1 MVGKLQDIVAASVV
15 VGAFEKSNGISK
27 RNSNSNTQSSQVSD
41 SLQPGVVGKGEAKFV
56 VNTQGMQAEEENLF
70 QQDEEQESTFHL
82 EPGTLDEESVD
93 FMTKELNKLM
103 SEIDCNLEFT
113 YHQDADM
120 MSVKMVDKET
130 KEVLKEFPPEEMIE
144 NMMKARDWLGA
155 FIDKTF

>member
-15 VGAFEKSNGISK
+15 VGAFEKNSNAK
-27 RNSNSNTQSSQVSD
+27 RNSDNVQSSQNSDAVKVSP
-41 SLQPGVVGKGEAKFV
+41 SSKGETKFV
-56 VNTQGMQAEEENLF
+56 VETQGMQAEDDLF
-70 QQDEEQESTFHL
+70 QKDEEQQKSEFHL

-93 FMTKELNKLM
+93 FMTEELNKLM
-103 SEIDCNLEFT
+103 REINCNLEFS
-113 YHQDADM
+113 YHEEVGV

-130 KEVLKEFPPEEMIE
+130 QEVLKEFPPEEMIE

>member
-15 VGAFEKSNGISK
+15 VGAFEKNNAAVK
-27 RNSNSNTQSSQVSD
+27 RNSNNVQSDQNAD
-41 SLQPGVVGKGEAKFV
+41 AAKIDAVGKGEAKFV

-70 QQDEEQESTFHL
+70 QQDEEQQSQFHL

-103 SEIDCNLEFT
+103 SEINCNLEFT

-130 KEVLKEFPPEEMIE
+130 QEVLKEFPPEEMIE

>member
-15 VGAFEKSNGISK
+15 VGAFEKNNAAVK
-27 RNSNSNTQSSQVSD
+27 RNSNNVQSDQNAD
-41 SLQPGVVGKGEAKFV
+41 AAKIGAVGKGEAKFI

-70 QQDEEQESTFHL
+70 QQDEEQQSQFHL

-103 SEIDCNLEFT
+103 SEINCNLEFT

-130 KEVLKEFPPEEMIE
+130 QEVLKEFPPEEMIE

>member
-1 MVGKLQDIVAASVV
+1 MVGKLQSIVAASVV
-15 VGAFEKSNGISK
+15 VGAFERNNAQVK
-27 RNSNSNTQSSQVSD
+27 RNSSNVQTDKNAD
-41 SLQPGVVGKGEAKFV
+41 SVQPAAVGKGEARFV
-56 VNTQGMQAEEENLF
+56 VDTQGMQAEENNLF
-70 QQDEEQESTFHL
+70 QQDEEKKPEFHL

-103 SEIDCNLEFT
+103 SEINCNLEFT
-113 YHQDADM
+113 YHQEADM

-130 KEVLKEFPPEEMIE
+130 QEVLKEFPPEEMIE